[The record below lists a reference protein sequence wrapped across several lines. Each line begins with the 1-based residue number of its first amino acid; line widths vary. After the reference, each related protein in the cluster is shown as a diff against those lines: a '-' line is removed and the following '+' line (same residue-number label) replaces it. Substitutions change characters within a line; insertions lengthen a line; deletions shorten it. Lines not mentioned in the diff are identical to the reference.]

1 MTQELRQLQK
11 AEAIKRLELLKLLP
25 NVITDFKNND
35 TVYYSERQNKIFDG
49 ILYWISNN
57 EDYERLVKEF
67 EENYDALVYH
77 TQLTRFSY
85 GLCLS
90 MLFVSKYQE
99 EWEME
104 RDAITNPYDGVIDTY
119 AYLANLNEPDF
130 SEIGRI
136 GIVRKN
142 GGISRVY

>member
-35 TVYYSERQNKIFDG
+35 AVYYSERQNKIFDG

-77 TQLTRFSY
+77 AQLTRFSY

-104 RDAITNPYDGVIDTY
+104 REAITNPYDGVIDTY
-119 AYLANLNEPDF
+119 AYVANLNEPDF

>member
-49 ILYWISNN
+49 ILYWISND

-77 TQLTRFSY
+77 AQLTRFSY

-104 RDAITNPYDGVIDTY
+104 RDAIANLYDGVIDTY
-119 AYLANLNEPDF
+119 AYVANLNEPDF

>member
-77 TQLTRFSY
+77 AQLTRFSY
-85 GLCLS
+85 GLCIS

-104 RDAITNPYDGVIDTY
+104 RDAIANPYDGVIDTY
-119 AYLANLNEPDF
+119 AYVANLNEPDF

>member
-77 TQLTRFSY
+77 AQLTRFSY

-104 RDAITNPYDGVIDTY
+104 REAITNPYDGIIDTY
-119 AYLANLNEPDF
+119 AYVANLNEPDF

-136 GIVRKN
+136 GIIRKN

>member
-49 ILYWISNN
+49 ILYWISND

-77 TQLTRFSY
+77 AQLTRFSY

-119 AYLANLNEPDF
+119 AYVANLNAPDF

>member
-77 TQLTRFSY
+77 AQLTIFSY

-104 RDAITNPYDGVIDTY
+104 REAITNPYDGVVDTY
-119 AYLANLNEPDF
+119 AYVANLNEPDF

-136 GIVRKN
+136 GIIRKN

>member
-25 NVITDFKNND
+25 NMITDFKNND

-67 EENYDALVYH
+67 EKNYDALVYH
-77 TQLTRFSY
+77 AQLTRFSY

-104 RDAITNPYDGVIDTY
+104 RDAITNPYDGVIDIY
-119 AYLANLNEPDF
+119 AYVANLNEPDF

>member
-25 NVITDFKNND
+25 NVITDFKNTD

-77 TQLTRFSY
+77 AQLTRFSY

-119 AYLANLNEPDF
+119 AYVANLNEPDF

-142 GGISRVY
+142 GGISRIY

>member
-49 ILYWISNN
+49 ILYWISND

-77 TQLTRFSY
+77 AQLTRFSY

-99 EWEME
+99 EWGME

-119 AYLANLNEPDF
+119 AYVANLNEPDF

>member
-11 AEAIKRLELLKLLP
+11 AEAIKRLELLKLLQ

-77 TQLTRFSY
+77 AQLTRFSY

-104 RDAITNPYDGVIDTY
+104 REAITNPYDGVIDTY
-119 AYLANLNEPDF
+119 AYVANLNEPDF

-136 GIVRKN
+136 GIIRKN

>member
-77 TQLTRFSY
+77 AQLTRFSY

-99 EWEME
+99 EWKME
-104 RDAITNPYDGVIDTY
+104 REAITNPYDGVIDTY
-119 AYLANLNEPDF
+119 AYVANLNEPDF

-136 GIVRKN
+136 GIIRKN

>member
-11 AEAIKRLELLKLLP
+11 TEAIKRLELLKLLP

-77 TQLTRFSY
+77 AQLTRFSY

-99 EWEME
+99 EWKME
-104 RDAITNPYDGVIDTY
+104 REAITNPYDGVIDTY
-119 AYLANLNEPDF
+119 AYVANLNEPDF

-136 GIVRKN
+136 GIIRKN

>member
-25 NVITDFKNND
+25 NVITDFKSND

-67 EENYDALVYH
+67 EENYDAFVYH
-77 TQLTRFSY
+77 AQLTRFSY

-104 RDAITNPYDGVIDTY
+104 REAITNPYDGIIDTY
-119 AYLANLNEPDF
+119 AYVANLNEPDF

-136 GIVRKN
+136 GIIRKN

>member
-11 AEAIKRLELLKLLP
+11 TEAIKRLELLKLLP

-57 EDYERLVKEF
+57 EDYERLVKKF

-77 TQLTRFSY
+77 AQLTRFSY

-99 EWEME
+99 EWKME
-104 RDAITNPYDGVIDTY
+104 REAITNPYDGLIDTY
-119 AYLANLNEPDF
+119 AYVANLNEPDF

-136 GIVRKN
+136 GIIRKN

>member
-77 TQLTRFSY
+77 AQLTRFSY
-85 GLCLS
+85 GLCIS

-99 EWEME
+99 EREME
-104 RDAITNPYDGVIDTY
+104 RDAIANPYDGVIDTY
-119 AYLANLNEPDF
+119 AYVANLNEPDF

>member
-57 EDYERLVKEF
+57 EGYERLVKEF

-77 TQLTRFSY
+77 AQLTRFSY

-104 RDAITNPYDGVIDTY
+104 REAITNPYDGVIDTY
-119 AYLANLNEPDF
+119 AYVANLNEPDF

-136 GIVRKN
+136 GIIRKN

>member
-25 NVITDFKNND
+25 NVITDFKNNA

-77 TQLTRFSY
+77 AQLTRFSY

-119 AYLANLNEPDF
+119 AYVANLNEPDF

>member
-77 TQLTRFSY
+77 AQLTRLSY

-104 RDAITNPYDGVIDTY
+104 REAITNPYDGVIDTY
-119 AYLANLNEPDF
+119 AYVANLNEPDF

-136 GIVRKN
+136 GIIRKN

>member
-77 TQLTRFSY
+77 AQLTRLSY

-104 RDAITNPYDGVIDTY
+104 REAITNPYDGVIDAY
-119 AYLANLNEPDF
+119 AYVANLNEPDF

-136 GIVRKN
+136 GIIRKN

>member
-77 TQLTRFSY
+77 AQLTRFSY

-104 RDAITNPYDGVIDTY
+104 REAITNPYDGVIDTY
-119 AYLANLNEPDF
+119 AYVANLNEPDF

-136 GIVRKN
+136 GIIRKN
-142 GGISRVY
+142 DGISRVY

>member
-49 ILYWISNN
+49 ILYWISDN

-119 AYLANLNEPDF
+119 AYVANLNEPDF

>member
-77 TQLTRFSY
+77 AQLTRFSY

-104 RDAITNPYDGVIDTY
+104 REAITNPYDGVIDTY
-119 AYLANLNEPDF
+119 AYVANLNEPDF

-136 GIVRKN
+136 GIIRKN

>member
-77 TQLTRFSY
+77 AQLTRFSY

-104 RDAITNPYDGVIDTY
+104 REAITNPYDGAIDTY
-119 AYLANLNEPDF
+119 AYVANLNEPDF

-136 GIVRKN
+136 GIIRKN

>member
-49 ILYWISNN
+49 ILYWISND

-77 TQLTRFSY
+77 AQLTRFSY

-119 AYLANLNEPDF
+119 AYVANLNEPDF

>member
-77 TQLTRFSY
+77 AQLTRFSY

-99 EWEME
+99 EWEIE
-104 RDAITNPYDGVIDTY
+104 REAITNPYDGVIDTY
-119 AYLANLNEPDF
+119 AYVANLNEPDF

>member
-77 TQLTRFSY
+77 AQLTRLSY

-104 RDAITNPYDGVIDTY
+104 REAITNPYDGVIDTY
-119 AYLANLNEPDF
+119 AYVANLNEPDF

-136 GIVRKN
+136 GIIRKN
-142 GGISRVY
+142 GGISCVY

>member
-49 ILYWISNN
+49 ILYWISNE

-77 TQLTRFSY
+77 AQLTRFSY

-99 EWEME
+99 EWKME

-119 AYLANLNEPDF
+119 AYVANLNEPDF

>member
-1 MTQELRQLQK
+1 MTQELRQLQN

-77 TQLTRFSY
+77 AQLTRFSY

-104 RDAITNPYDGVIDTY
+104 REAITNPYDGVIDTY
-119 AYLANLNEPDF
+119 AYVANLNEPDF

-136 GIVRKN
+136 GIIRKN

>member
-49 ILYWISNN
+49 ILYWISND

-77 TQLTRFSY
+77 AQLTRFSY

-119 AYLANLNEPDF
+119 AYVANLNEPDF

-136 GIVRKN
+136 
-142 GGISRVY
+142 

>member
-11 AEAIKRLELLKLLP
+11 TEAIKRLELLKLLP

-77 TQLTRFSY
+77 AQLTRFSY

-99 EWEME
+99 EWKME
-104 RDAITNPYDGVIDTY
+104 REAITNPYDGVIDTY
-119 AYLANLNEPDF
+119 AYVANLNEPDF

-136 GIVRKN
+136 GIIRKN
-142 GGISRVY
+142 GGLSRVY

>member
-25 NVITDFKNND
+25 NVITDFKNTD

-104 RDAITNPYDGVIDTY
+104 REAITNPYDGVIDTY
-119 AYLANLNEPDF
+119 AYVANLNEPDF

-136 GIVRKN
+136 GIIRKN

>member
-1 MTQELRQLQK
+1 MATLLRQLQK
-11 AEAIKRLELLKLLP
+11 EEAMKRLELLKLFP
-25 NVITDFKNND
+25 NVITDFEKYER
-35 TVYYSERQNKIFDG
+35 VYYSERQNKIFDG

-57 EDYERLVKEF
+57 KDYERLVEEF
-67 EENYDALVYH
+67 EKEYNALVYH
-77 TQLTRFSY
+77 AQLVRLDF

-90 MLFVSKYQE
+90 MLFVSQYQD

-104 RDAITNPYDGVIDTY
+104 RNDLINSHNGIMYPY
-119 AYLANLNEPDF
+119 AYVANLSEPEF

-136 GIVRKN
+136 GIIRKN